1 MFKKST
7 ISLKYG
13 QFKTMLKV
21 LLILH
26 CVNAKYIK
34 NILKNNDDAIPL
46 LLDSYIF

>member
-1 MFKKST
+1 MFKNST

-34 NILKNNDDAIPL
+34 KIKDDAMAL
-46 LLDSYIF
+46 LLDR